1 LKQLDK
7 VAGRIDK
14 EHLSSTGSSDDI
26 VSRLQS
32 GRPESLNFSGHIIH
46 NQLDPVPAPSS
57 WTLANSHRSAR

>member
-14 EHLSSTGSSDDI
+14 EHLSSTGSSDEHRFEG
-26 VSRLQS
+26 SS
-32 GRPESLNFSGHIIH
+32 GRPESLNFSGYIIH
-46 NQLDPVPAPSS
+46 DQLDPVPAPSW